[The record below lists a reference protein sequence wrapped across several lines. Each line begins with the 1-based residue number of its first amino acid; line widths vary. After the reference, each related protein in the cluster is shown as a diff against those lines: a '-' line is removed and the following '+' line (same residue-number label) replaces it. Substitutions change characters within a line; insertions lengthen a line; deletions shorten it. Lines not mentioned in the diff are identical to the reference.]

1 MRASTLKVIAAIA
14 ALTMGISACG
24 GDEAPPPKTQEEAV
38 PAAPPPPPP
47 APEPVATTPP
57 PAPEPPPPPPPPPAI
72 NVVALKITPKAGK
85 VKAIEVASDGSI
97 TADGK
102 PVGKVSADSISDAS
116 GTTVFSVT
124 SDGAVSG
131 GSASGLKFGAGD
143 ELAGDDGTKVTVNDD
158 GTITHQKP
166 KAKKADT
173 VAKVDGASASGKREA
188 ALVTLAWV
196 LGKGPSAKAA
206 APAKAAT
213 EKPKK

>member
-1 MRASTLKVIAAIA
+1 MRASTLTVIAAVA
-14 ALTMGISACG
+14 ALAMGISACG

-47 APEPVATTPP
+47 APDPVAATPP

-72 NVVALKITPKAGK
+72 SVVALKITPAKAGK
-85 VKAIEVASDGSI
+85 VKAIEVSSDGAI

-102 PVGKVSADSISDAS
+102 PVGKVSADSVSDAS
-116 GTTVFSVT
+116 GTTLLSVT

-131 GSASGLKFGAGD
+131 SSAGAGLKFSASD
-143 ELAGDDGTKVTVNDD
+143 ELSSDDGLKVTVNDD

-173 VAKVDGASASGKREA
+173 VAKVDGASSSGKREA
-188 ALVTLAWV
+188 ALVTLAWL
-196 LGKGPSAKAA
+196 LGKPPAAA
-206 APAKAAT
+206 APAKAGA
-213 EKPKK
+213 KHQK